1 MCFIAG
7 ERTWKLV
14 THVPRL
20 EPGRL
25 LCHYVCSCNHAI
37 QLSSPELFDMTS
49 DPGETSPF
57 STSSKEFKQLVPI
70 MLDAIQAHEKSIG
83 NIDSQFSWHKIM
95 WRPDLQPC
103 CNGTFPFCY
112 CFDEKYPE

>member
-1 MCFIAG
+1 
-7 ERTWKLV
+7 
-14 THVPRL
+14 
-20 EPGRL
+20 
-25 LCHYVCSCNHAI
+25 
-37 QLSSPELFDMTS
+37 MTS

-57 STSSKEFKQLVPI
+57 SSSSKEFKQLVPI
-70 MLDAIQAHEKSIG
+70 MLDAIKAHEKSIG